1 MNRQIILM
9 VSLIIIMIVPLGPS
23 GAIGQQPAGLQNVI
37 ETGREMQNGDL
48 DGDGDVDFSDFLVF
62 VSAFGTREGGVKYNP
77 AADLDGNGII
87 EFPDFLIFADAF
99 GKPVGGTSHPIV
111 KQQHDDRVV
120 VMSIPG
126 SLETSEIDFELVA
139 QTFFTHY
146 HDAFDYLMFFSNL
159 EDIETNERYTYYGIY
174 MPVQNTIEGT
184 NRRIFS
190 RTDAVGS
197 RGKLN
202 GIIHFPYNSALL
214 WGPSLHEIMHSWAN
228 FAIPT
233 QVRAHW
239 GFSSADGQLGGF
251 NIVNL
256 VDRGNGQYTAGR
268 FGTVANGGNSLP
280 YSPIELYFAGL
291 IPPSEV
297 PDIWVAEDGQ
307 WLEENNEPI
316 RDDAGNYV
324 FTASQI
330 STWSINRIVN
340 TYGARIPDSNN
351 SQKHF
356 RAAVILLVDQNHPAD
371 QSTLDR
377 LSAEIQQFTHI
388 GNEDDYTFNFWEAT
402 GGRATMAMDG
412 LSTYRKAVAGK
423 PAIAYKVLP
432 AIECDHA
439 NIQDPFGNNKKEALV
454 DDKTK

>member
-1 MNRQIILM
+1 
-9 VSLIIIMIVPLGPS
+9 
-23 GAIGQQPAGLQNVI
+23 
-37 ETGREMQNGDL
+37 MQNGDL

-99 GKPVGGTSHPIV
+99 GKSVGGTSHPIV

-126 SLETSEIDFELVA
+126 SLETSEIDFELMA

-239 GFSSADGQLGGF
+239 GFSSADGQPGWVQHCQPRRLRQWTVHCWK
-251 NIVNL
+251 IWH
-256 VDRGNGQYTAGR
+256 RCQWGQ
-268 FGTVANGGNSLP
+268 F
-280 YSPIELYFAGL
+280 
-291 IPPSEV
+291 
-297 PDIWVAEDGQ
+297 
-307 WLEENNEPI
+307 
-316 RDDAGNYV
+316 
-324 FTASQI
+324 
-330 STWSINRIVN
+330 
-340 TYGARIPDSNN
+340 
-351 SQKHF
+351 
-356 RAAVILLVDQNHPAD
+356 
-371 QSTLDR
+371 
-377 LSAEIQQFTHI
+377 SAI
-388 GNEDDYTFNFWEAT
+388 
-402 GGRATMAMDG
+402 
-412 LSTYRKAVAGK
+412 
-423 PAIAYKVLP
+423 
-432 AIECDHA
+432 
-439 NIQDPFGNNKKEALV
+439 
-454 DDKTK
+454 